1 MFTQEIHRHRSIQ
14 CPFCRETHNE
24 IRNVTHLPK
33 NNYAL
38 QVARLAKENQQLQS
52 LLTGQDS
59 SSSTDNISSLKTQLD
74 EMKTIR
80 QTNLRNAIEMRTEIS
95 SYLSL
100 VLYSIRNAEK
110 EITGQIEEND
120 RFVSDLVSLYEEGNQ
135 STSLETSDLMELPS
149 LVNSCQIMWRPDDT
163 EETIKE
169 KMSRSIDQSREKY
182 MMAFTSVTELRKW
195 KKTRFVYKAYDPDSV
210 RPLFN
215 SNIKVDWT
223 TTPFSTKDLNTL
235 LLSHLICY
243 VIQPENNASGITSSP
258 DATVSDRRSDEDDDD
273 DDISRLRAALN
284 LLSTDSSSSDSSSD
298 SSSEI
303 SGYLSSA
310 VRERQSSSSDELTLN
325 LESTDSRS
333 SDNPGFLSS
342 VLSRFFRE
350 RQSSGSD
357 ESTRSSEIFI
367 RWTGSR
373 RSSNSDS

>member
-1 MFTQEIHRHRSIQ
+1 MIFPCNSVEYLTQEIHRHRSIQ

-52 LLTGQDS
+52 LLTGQQDS
-59 SSSTDNISSLKTQLD
+59 SSGTAENISSLKTQLD

-120 RFVSDLVSLYEEGNQ
+120 RFMSDLVSLYEEGNQ
-135 STSLETSDLMELPS
+135 STSLETSDVMELPS
-149 LVNSCQIMWRPDDT
+149 LVNSCQIMWRPDNT

-195 KKTRFVYKAYDPDSV
+195 KKTRFVYKAYDSESV

-258 DATVSDRRSDEDDDD
+258 SDATVSDRRSDEDDDD

-284 LLSTDSSSSDSSSD
+284 LLSTDSSSSD
-298 SSSEI
+298 
-303 SGYLSSA
+303 
-310 VRERQSSSSDELTLN
+310 
-325 LESTDSRS
+325 
-333 SDNPGFLSS
+333 NPGFLSS
-342 VLSRFFRE
+342 VLSRFLRE

>member
-59 SSSTDNISSLKTQLD
+59 SSGTDNISSLKTQLD
-74 EMKTIR
+74 EMKTVR
-80 QTNLRNAIEMRTEIS
+80 QLNLSHAIEMRKEIS
-95 SYLSL
+95 TYLSL
-100 VLYSIRNAEK
+100 VLDSIRNAEK
-110 EITGQIEEND
+110 EITGQIEENE
-120 RFVSDLVSLYEEGNQ
+120 RFVSDLVSFYEEGNQ
-135 STSLETSDLMELPS
+135 STNQETSNVMELQS
-149 LVNSCQIMWRPDDT
+149 LANSCQIMWHPDDT

-182 MMAFTSVTELRKW
+182 MMAFSSVTELRKW
-195 KKTRFVYKAYDPDSV
+195 KKTRFVYKAYDSESV

-223 TTPFSTKDLNTL
+223 TTPFSTKDLNLL

-243 VIQPENNASGITSSP
+243 VIQPENNAS
-258 DATVSDRRSDEDDDD
+258 AVEDDDD
-273 DDISRLRAALN
+273 DYISRLRAALH
-284 LLSTDSSSSDSSSD
+284 STDSSSSDSSSE
-298 SSSEI
+298 SSSDI
-303 SGYLSSA
+303 SGYLSSSA
-310 VRERQSSSSDELTLN
+310 GTLRERLRQSSNLDQLAQN

-333 SDNPGFLSS
+333 SILSGFLSS
-342 VLSRFFRE
+342 AARFLRD
-350 RQSSGSD
+350 RQSSSSD
-357 ESTRSSEIFI
+357 ESTRETFRGWMS
-367 RWTGSR
+367 GSR

>member
-1 MFTQEIHRHRSIQ
+1 MIFPCNSVEYLTQEIHRHRSIQ

-52 LLTGQDS
+52 LLTGQQDS
-59 SSSTDNISSLKTQLD
+59 SSGTAENISSLKTQLD

-110 EITGQIEEND
+110 EITGLIEEND
-120 RFVSDLVSLYEEGNQ
+120 RFMSDLVSLYEEGNQ
-135 STSLETSDLMELPS
+135 STSLETSDVMELPS
-149 LVNSCQIMWRPDDT
+149 LVNSCQIMWRPDNT

-195 KKTRFVYKAYDPDSV
+195 KKARFVYKAYDPESV

-303 SGYLSSA
+303 SGYLSS
-310 VRERQSSSSDELTLN
+310 
-325 LESTDSRS
+325 
-333 SDNPGFLSS
+333 
-342 VLSRFFRE
+342 VLSRFLRE

-373 RSSNSDS
+373 RSSIRSDSDS